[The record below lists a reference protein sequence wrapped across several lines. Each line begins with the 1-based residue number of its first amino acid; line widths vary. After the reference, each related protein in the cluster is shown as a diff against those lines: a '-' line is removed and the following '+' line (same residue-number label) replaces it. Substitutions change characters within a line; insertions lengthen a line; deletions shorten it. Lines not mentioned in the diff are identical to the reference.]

1 MITHAMEDYLKTVYL
16 LQEGQE
22 KVSTS
27 AIAQQM
33 EVSAASVTGMVRKL
47 AAMGLLDYASYQGV
61 ELTEG
66 GKKIA
71 QEIIRHH
78 RLLELYLVEI
88 MGFTWD
94 KVHDE
99 ADKLEHVISE
109 EFEERMSEALG
120 HPTTDPHGHTIPAK
134 DGALQE
140 VTYETLTEVD
150 AGSSVTVQHVNDNNP
165 EMLRYLD
172 RLGILPGTIVHVVAQ
187 EPFNGP
193 LRLRIDRTEHFVGRE
208 VAGNVFVSPI
218 KKGGGV
224 CT

>member
-1 MITHAMEDYLKTVYL
+1 MITHAMEDYLKAVYL

-33 EVSAASVTGMVRKL
+33 NVSAASVTGMIRKL
-47 AAMGLLDYASYQGV
+47 GSMGLLNYTSYQGV

-66 GKKIA
+66 GGKIA

-109 EFEERMSEALG
+109 EFEDKMSEVLG
-120 HPTTDPHGHTIPAK
+120 HPTTDPHGHAIPAK

-140 VTYETLTEVD
+140 VSYATLAEVD
-150 AGSSVTVQHVNDNNP
+150 PGSSATVQHVNDNNP
-165 EMLRYLD
+165 DMLRYLD
-172 RLGILPGTIVHVVAQ
+172 QLGLVPGVLVQVVTK

-193 LRLRIDRTEHFVGRE
+193 LRLKIDQTEHYVGRE
-208 VAGNVFVSPI
+208 VAYNVFVEVSQ
-218 KKGGGV
+218 KK
-224 CT
+224 TH

>member
-1 MITHAMEDYLKTVYL
+1 MITHAMEDYLKAVYL

-22 KVSTS
+22 KVPTS

-33 EVSAASVTGMVRKL
+33 EVSAASVTGMIRKL
-47 AAMGLLDYASYQGV
+47 AAMGLLNYTSYRGV

-66 GKKIA
+66 GEKIA

-109 EFEERMSEALG
+109 EFEERMSEVLG
-120 HPTTDPHGHTIPAK
+120 HPTTDPHGHAIPAK
-134 DGALQE
+134 DGGIE
-140 VTYETLTEVD
+140 EIVCETLIEVD
-150 AGSSVTVQHVNDNNP
+150 AGDAATVQHVNDNNP

-172 RLGILPGTIVHVVAQ
+172 QLGILPGTVIQVVAK

-193 LRLRIDRTEHFVGRE
+193 LRLRIDQTEHFVGRE
-208 VAGNVFVSPI
+208 VAGNVFVALL
-218 KKGGGV
+218 GRRAN
-224 CT
+224 

>member
-33 EVSAASVTGMVRKL
+33 EVSAASVTGMIRKL
-47 AAMGLLDYASYQGV
+47 ATMGLLNYTSYQGV

-66 GKKIA
+66 GQKIA

-120 HPTTDPHGHTIPAK
+120 HPTTDPHGHAIPAK
-134 DGALQE
+134 DGAIQE
-140 VTYETLTEVD
+140 VAYETLTEVD
-150 AGSSVTVQHVNDNNP
+150 AGSSATVQHVNDNDP

-172 RLGILPGTIVHVVAQ
+172 QLGILPGTLVHVVAK

-193 LRLRIDRTEHFVGRE
+193 LRLRIDQTEHFVGLE
-208 VAGNVFVSPI
+208 VAGNVFVSPQ
-218 KKGGGV
+218 
-224 CT
+224 TT

>member
-1 MITHAMEDYLKTVYL
+1 MITYAMEDYLKTIYL
-16 LQEGQE
+16 LQKDQE
-22 KVSTS
+22 KVSTT

-33 EVSAASVTGMVRKL
+33 NVSAASVTGMIRKL
-47 AAMGLLDYASYQGV
+47 GSMGLLNYTSYQGV
-61 ELTEG
+61 ELTKG

-109 EFEERMSEALG
+109 EFEEKMSEALG
-120 HPTTDPHGHTIPAK
+120 HPTTDPHGHAIPAK

-140 VTYETLTEVD
+140 VAHETLVEVD
-150 AGSSVTVQHVNDNNP
+150 AGSSATVQHVNDSNP
-165 EMLRYLD
+165 DMLRYLD
-172 RLGILPGTIVHVVAQ
+172 QLGILPGTVVQVVAK

-193 LRLRIDRTEHFVGRE
+193 LRLRIDQTEHFVGRE
-208 VAGNVFVSPI
+208 VAGNVFVEVSR
-218 KKGGGV
+218 KKAH
-224 CT
+224 